1 MKASTLRSIKI
12 WTCIAGA
19 IALYCI
25 GLGLRRSVLR
35 AQYENV
41 GRDLPFTLES
51 ALHADRIQ
59 TIYDHGSLPKVNRE
73 LEYPHGVDNWKT
85 YTIGSEYVYAA
96 FCKILPNSIPLRER
110 IRWIESTWFCLGIPL
125 MILWVG
131 LWWRSVAGALFA
143 GAYYAVPLAS
153 VIRSTGQ
160 EVSRENF
167 ALPILLCH
175 LALDMAA
182 SKAKGRGAFWAYAIG
197 SGVSLGLA
205 MMSWDLIQFYAAL
218 WILFSGV
225 RLVRGE
231 LRGGSREAKL
241 WRTQYFCLAVAS
253 LLHPYLFAHR
263 LIFSPV
269 MLAGIGVFVGTFI
282 VTSRSPGLKR
292 RWAAGAV
299 VALVVVGGWIGVSAF
314 SEHYGHF
321 GELLAAKI
329 VHLNQ
334 KPADPALLTFNQR
347 IMWVPALH
355 SANKALTFE
364 LFPATIGLASLAG
377 LVLLLQRRFRSDSRF
392 VQLIFFCAFAVG
404 AYYLFVRFHVFLALF
419 LAALLGSSAAWASTF
434 EKWQQLVLM
443 IMLCGGIV
451 MEVGNVVSKPEQWG
465 RTGFYYREQDELV
478 KWLEENVSPEPVL
491 ASFGTSA
498 AVVSRAGCPVLLH
511 PKFETARIRERVR
524 EYGEHLFK
532 GTEKSFRDWADGE
545 GAAYYVY
552 GIGEFYPSG
561 IPYQMRYFVDAVE
574 PPESAPAR
582 AFENKL
588 PLDYFKPEWENR
600 KYRVYRI
607 RTAADEAESRAVGFM
622 ANRALQKGDLD
633 AAEIAAM
640 DALTLNP
647 SNDDA
652 MDILTKVTRLREA
665 GFSYQVEHEEDGPR

>member
-1 MKASTLRSIKI
+1 LKDSTLRSFKV
-12 WTCIAGA
+12 WACIAA
-19 IALYCI
+19 VVALYCI

-59 TIYDHGSLPKVNRE
+59 TIYDSGSLPKLNRE
-73 LEYPHGVDNWKT
+73 LEYPHGVENWKT

-96 FCKILPNSIPLRER
+96 LCRVLPSSIPLRER
-110 IRWIESTWFCLGIPL
+110 IRWTESAWFCLGIPL
-125 MILWVG
+125 IALWIG
-131 LWWRSVAGALFA
+131 LWWRSIAGALFA
-143 GAYYAVPLAS
+143 GAFYALPLAS

-175 LALDMAA
+175 LALDTAA
-182 SKAKGRGAFWAYAIG
+182 SKAKGRTAFLACAIG

-205 MMSWDLIQFYAAL
+205 MMSWDLIQYYAAL
-218 WILFSGV
+218 WIVYSGV
-225 RLVRGE
+225 RLMRAE
-231 LRGGSREAKL
+231 LRGGTREATL
-241 WRTQYFCLAVAS
+241 WRTQFICLAGAS
-253 LLHPYLFAHR
+253 LLHPYLFSHR

-269 MLAGIGVFVGTFI
+269 MLAGMGIFLGTFL
-282 VTSRSPGLKR
+282 VTSVSSGWKR
-292 RWAAGAV
+292 RLSAGGVVILVALGGWFAAG
-299 VALVVVGGWIGVSAF
+299 AF

-355 SANKALTFE
+355 SANKELTFE
-364 LFPATIGLASLAG
+364 LFPANLMLALIAG
-377 LVLLLQRRFRSDSRF
+377 LVLLTQPRFRSDSRF
-392 VQLIFFCAFAVG
+392 VQLLFFCALSVG
-404 AYYLFVRFHVFLALF
+404 TFYLFVRFHVFLAVF
-419 LAALLGSSAAWASTF
+419 LAALLGCSAAWGSTF
-434 EKWQQLVLM
+434 EKWQQVALM
-443 IMLCGGIV
+443 IMLSAGIV
-451 MEVGNVVSKPEQWG
+451 FEAGHVISAPEQWG

-478 KWLEENVSPEPVL
+478 KWLEENVAPEPVL

-498 AVVSRAGCPVLLH
+498 AVASRAGCPVLLH
-511 PKFETARIRERVR
+511 PKFETPRIRERVR
-524 EYGEHLFK
+524 HYGEHLFK

-574 PPESAPAR
+574 PPESAPAL
-582 AFENKL
+582 AFENNR
-588 PLDYFKPEWENR
+588 PLEYFQPKWENR

-607 RTAADEAESRAVGFM
+607 RTAADEAEARTAGFM
-622 ANRALQKGDLD
+622 ANRALQRGDLD
-633 AAEIAAM
+633 AAETLAM
-640 DALTLNP
+640 EALTLNP
-647 SNDDA
+647 SNREA
-652 MDILTKVTRLREA
+652 LDILNKVTRLREA
-665 GFSYQVEHEEDGPR
+665 GFSYQMENGEDGPR